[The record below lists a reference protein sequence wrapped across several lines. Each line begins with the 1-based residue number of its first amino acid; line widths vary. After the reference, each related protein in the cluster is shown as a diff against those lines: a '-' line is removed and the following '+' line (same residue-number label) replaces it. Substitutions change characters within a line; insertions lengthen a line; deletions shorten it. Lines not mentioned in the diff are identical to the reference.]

1 VNNSFFLKNKI
12 KNLPNKTGVYL
23 FLNKKKEIIYVG
35 KSVNIK
41 ARVGSYL
48 KPTNVKN
55 RNLIFNSFD
64 VDYFLVGSEKD
75 ALFLENNLIKT
86 HKPRYNVLLKDDKN
100 FPWICVKNE
109 RFPRVFITRKKTNSS
124 DFYYGPYVS
133 VKTLNILYKLIFK
146 LFPIRSCNFLL
157 SEKNV
162 FNKKY
167 NVCLDYHLNRCQGPC
182 EGLYSEED
190 YNYNI
195 DLVKKI
201 LSGNFSS
208 VLKVLEKKMVFFSS
222 QLLFEKAEIIKN
234 QINSLKSISKKS
246 TIVSNKNVD
255 LDAFVVVSSGL
266 FVFISFIRVVDGCV
280 FYLKN
285 EKFKNDLSFSESQ
298 FLESYIS
305 KTFINYGYLSKNIIS
320 NVVVDYF
327 LGKKILIPKRG
338 YKKDILNMCYKNIFN
353 YINKFSVNNL
363 SVLNNLK
370 KDLFLKNFPFHI
382 ECFDISNLQGTNTVS
397 SCVVFKNGKPIKKE
411 YVFFNLKNINFIND
425 YLSIEE
431 SLKLRYSNSNNLPD
445 LIIIDGGKGQLSS
458 ANKII
463 SILNIK
469 KIDVISIAKKNEIIF
484 IKKAKEVVLNDRSKS
499 LRLIKKIRD
508 EAHRFCLKNHRLIRS
523 KIFLN
528 SEITNIKGIG
538 KQTYLRLINKYKTI
552 DNIKVLKLSELEG
565 FLGIK
570 KASLIFNFFNN

>member
-1 VNNSFFLKNKI
+1 
-12 KNLPNKTGVYL
+12 
-23 FLNKKKEIIYVG
+23 
-35 KSVNIK
+35 
-41 ARVGSYL
+41 
-48 KPTNVKN
+48 
-55 RNLIFNSFD
+55 
-64 VDYFLVGSEKD
+64 
-75 ALFLENNLIKT
+75 
-86 HKPRYNVLLKDDKN
+86 
-100 FPWICVKNE
+100 
-109 RFPRVFITRKKTNSS
+109 
-124 DFYYGPYVS
+124 YYGPYVS

-305 KTFINYGYLSKNIIS
+305 KTFINYGYLSK
-320 NVVVDYF
+320 
-327 LGKKILIPKRG
+327 
-338 YKKDILNMCYKNIFN
+338 
-353 YINKFSVNNL
+353 
-363 SVLNNLK
+363 
-370 KDLFLKNFPFHI
+370 
-382 ECFDISNLQGTNTVS
+382 
-397 SCVVFKNGKPIKKE
+397 
-411 YVFFNLKNINFIND
+411 
-425 YLSIEE
+425 
-431 SLKLRYSNSNNLPD
+431 
-445 LIIIDGGKGQLSS
+445 
-458 ANKII
+458 
-463 SILNIK
+463 
-469 KIDVISIAKKNEIIF
+469 
-484 IKKAKEVVLNDRSKS
+484 
-499 LRLIKKIRD
+499 
-508 EAHRFCLKNHRLIRS
+508 
-523 KIFLN
+523 
-528 SEITNIKGIG
+528 
-538 KQTYLRLINKYKTI
+538 
-552 DNIKVLKLSELEG
+552 
-565 FLGIK
+565 
-570 KASLIFNFFNN
+570 